1 MVCGESSTMS
11 CRDRT
16 KLKSYMSICKIV
28 EKVIQ
33 KYGLPWAFRVM
44 GEHRLEPTNI
54 VPHRS

>member
-1 MVCGESSTMS
+1 MS
-11 CRDRT
+11 CRDLT
-16 KLKSYMSICKIV
+16 KLKSYLSFRKIV

-44 GEHRLEPTNI
+44 GEHRLEPANV